1 MSLLAQIA
9 LFLAAAAVAMAIIRI
24 RARLWVLRSHGEAVP
39 LEPQAIE
46 SDQKNRLAVVASGGG

>member
-24 RARLWVLRSHGEAVP
+24 PGRHWVLRSHGKRSR
-39 LEPQAIE
+39 AIGKI
-46 SDQKNRLAVVASGGG
+46 DWRLRLAVVASGC